1 MARGSRRRAGAGVGD
16 HESGERWLLTYS
28 DMITL
33 LLALFVVLFSISSVN
48 VSKFVSLQQ
57 SLKAA
62 FSGSILSGGSSIL
75 ESGADSTA
83 RSSPNNTVIPAIV
96 PLTPTVPKPTD
107 QGAQASQAQVSA
119 LLREAQNASQ
129 EQSDFVAL
137 EHRLNDY
144 AKAHGWANQV
154 KAQIEQQGLVVTVL
168 TDNLLFASGSDTLDP
183 ASYPL
188 LTEIGTLIT
197 LDREAHP
204 VVVEGYTDDV
214 PIATSQFPSNWWLST
229 GRANVVLQFLLS
241 RDVPAARL
249 SEQGFGDQHPVTSN
263 ATAAGR
269 AQNRRV
275 EVVFERKY
283 PSPNPGA

>member
-1 MARGSRRRAGAGVGD
+1 MARGSRRRGAAGGGE
-16 HESGERWLLTYS
+16 HESNERWLLTYS

-48 VSKFVSLQQ
+48 VSKFVSLQE

-75 ESGADSTA
+75 ESGADST
-83 RSSPNNTVIPAIV
+83 SHNSPNNTIVPAIV
-96 PLTPTVPKPTD
+96 PLTPTIPKPTD
-107 QGAQASQAQVSA
+107 AGAQASQAQVNA
-119 LLREAQNASQ
+119 LLKEAQNASQ

-137 EHRLNDY
+137 EHRINAY

-188 LTEIGTLIT
+188 LTEMGTLIN
-197 LDREAHP
+197 LDKDDHP

-229 GRANVVLQFLLS
+229 GRANMVLQFLLG

-249 SEQGFGDQHPVTSN
+249 SEQGFGDQHPVASN
-263 ATAAGR
+263 ATPAGR
-269 AQNRRV
+269 SQNRRV
-275 EVVFERKY
+275 EIVFERKY
-283 PSPNPGA
+283 PTPNPGA

>member
-1 MARGSRRRAGAGVGD
+1 MARGSRRRGAAGGGE
-16 HESGERWLLTYS
+16 HESNERWLLTYS

-48 VSKFVSLQQ
+48 VSKFVSLQE

-83 RSSPNNTVIPAIV
+83 HDNPNNTEVPAIV

-107 QGAQASQAQVSA
+107 QGAEASQAQVNA
-119 LLREAQNASQ
+119 LLKEAQNASQ

-137 EHRLNDY
+137 EHRINDY

-154 KAQIEQQGLVVTVL
+154 KAQIQQQGLVVTVL

-188 LTEIGTLIT
+188 LTEIGTLIN
-197 LDREAHP
+197 LDKQEHP
-204 VVVEGYTDDV
+204 VVVEGFTDDV

-229 GRANVVLQFLLS
+229 GRANMVLQFLLS
-241 RDVPAARL
+241 RDVPASRL
-249 SEQGFGDQHPVTSN
+249 SEQGFGDQHPVASN

-269 AQNRRV
+269 SQNRRV
-275 EVVFERKY
+275 EIVFERKY
-283 PSPNPGA
+283 PTPNPGA

>member
-1 MARGSRRRAGAGVGD
+1 MARGSRRRGAAGGGE
-16 HESGERWLLTYS
+16 HESNERWLLTYS

-48 VSKFVSLQQ
+48 VSKFVSLQE

-75 ESGADSTA
+75 ESGADST
-83 RSSPNNTVIPAIV
+83 SHNSPNNTIVPAIV
-96 PLTPTVPKPTD
+96 PLTPTIPKPTD
-107 QGAQASQAQVSA
+107 AGAEASQAQVTA
-119 LLREAQNASQ
+119 LLKEAQNASQ

-137 EHRLNDY
+137 EHRINAY

-188 LTEIGTLIT
+188 LTEMGTLIN
-197 LDREAHP
+197 LDKDDHP

-229 GRANVVLQFLLS
+229 GRANMVLQFLLG

-249 SEQGFGDQHPVTSN
+249 SEQGFGDQHPVASN
-263 ATAAGR
+263 ATPAGR
-269 AQNRRV
+269 SQNRRV
-275 EVVFERKY
+275 EIVFERKY
-283 PSPNPGA
+283 PTPNPGA

>member
-1 MARGSRRRAGAGVGD
+1 MSRGSRRRGGGGGD
-16 HESGERWLLTYS
+16 HDSGERWLLTYS

-48 VSKFVSLQQ
+48 VSKFVSLQE

-75 ESGADSTA
+75 EAGADSTA
-83 RSSPNNTVIPAIV
+83 HNTPNNTIVPAIV

-107 QGAQASQAQVSA
+107 QGAEASQAQVNA
-119 LLREAQNASQ
+119 LMKEAQNASQ

-154 KAQIEQQGLVVTVL
+154 KAQIDQQGLVVTVL
-168 TDNLLFASGSDTLDP
+168 TDNLLFASGSDELES

-188 LTEIGTLIT
+188 LGEIGTLID
-197 LDREAHP
+197 LDKDEHP

-229 GRANVVLQFLLS
+229 GRANTVLQFLLS

-249 SEQGFGDQHPVTSN
+249 SEQGFGEEHPVASN
-263 ATAAGR
+263 ATPEGQ

-283 PSPNPGA
+283 PEPSQGA